1 MDEVN
6 QTLKKQI
13 AALLRVISAANYYK
27 QDNVPCQIEEGLFLG
42 SVGAAANKDALKNF
56 NVTHVLTVANTLT
69 PAHPDDFVY
78 KTINVV
84 DREDADIKQ
93 YFNECFDFIDE
104 GKRVGGT
111 LVHCFAGRSR
121 SVTVVVAY
129 LMKTHRMS
137 LSQALEHVKSRRPTA
152 SPNLGFIRQLEDFE
166 KSLQVSN

>member
-121 SVTVVVAY
+121 SFKLRRFVNLALICFWIQESSVAV
-129 LMKTHRMS
+129 
-137 LSQALEHVKSRRPTA
+137 QKSKAIGDT
-152 SPNLGFIRQLEDFE
+152 L
-166 KSLQVSN
+166 